1 MVEISN
7 AQRDQAVRYLQRFI
21 EITRNDDSLTV
32 VNLRRLAARLANQLQ
47 KRQRL

>member
-7 AQRDQAVRYLQRFI
+7 AQRDQAVRYLQRLADYL
-21 EITRNDDSLTV
+21 EGDDRTQV
-32 VNLRRLAARLANQLQ
+32 VNLCRLAARLANQLK